1 MQEALL
7 ILLFISFLVT
17 MVSATPS
24 EPGISLPGY
33 PSKCGN
39 VSIPYPFGIGASC
52 AATNLNSY
60 FALICNDS
68 FQPPRPMVG
77 DSPVAAEVIDISLE
91 HGEAR
96 VYSDVS
102 YSCFNSST
110 RSYYETAGFRLDR
123 TPFMASTRNHF
134 TVIGCN
140 TLWLIGG
147 VTNKISDDD
156 LHVAGCYSYCE
167 GINSTS
173 DGAPCTGTGCCET
186 AISSNLTDF
195 EPIITMNESSV
206 WDFNPCSYAMLVE
219 AGWYSFR
226 SQDLIGHLGFIYD
239 RAPRGV
245 PVVIDWAIR
254 NSSCPKDGAK
264 APEDYACVSSNS
276 YCVNARNA
284 TGYLC
289 NCSIGYEGNPYL
301 PKGCKGKYFLK

>member
-195 EPIITMNESSV
+195 EPIITIKNE
-206 WDFNPCSYAMLVE
+206 N
-219 AGWYSFR
+219 GRKR
-226 SQDLIGHLGFIYD
+226 SE
-239 RAPRGV
+239 
-245 PVVIDWAIR
+245 
-254 NSSCPKDGAK
+254 NSS
-264 APEDYACVSSNS
+264 
-276 YCVNARNA
+276 
-284 TGYLC
+284 TT
-289 NCSIGYEGNPYL
+289 
-301 PKGCKGKYFLK
+301 